1 MSHGGD
7 IPGVP
12 SAALGLME
20 DVPRGPLLAAA
31 ARALS
36 RIHRLLVGLS
46 MVSVLVACLVL
57 TSGVALRNFFRIP
70 TDWQDELTQ
79 FLLVG
84 AVFACGGAVQA
95 QRGHIGI
102 EAVASLLSPAVNR
115 WRRWAC
121 DLVSLAFCSF
131 FCWKSWTLLHE
142 AWAEGMTTDSTWA
155 PPLWVPYGLM
165 AGGMTLLSLQLLIQ
179 VLSGPASVREG

>member
-1 MSHGGD
+1 M
-7 IPGVP
+7 PE
-12 SAALGLME
+12 M
-20 DVPRGPLLAAA
+20 PRGRYLSMAAQG
-31 ARALS
+31 LVYV
-36 RIHRLLVGLS
+36 HRVLVMLS
-46 MVSVLVACLVL
+46 MVAMLVACLVL
-57 TSGVALRNFFRIP
+57 TSGVVMRYFFNMP

-102 EAVASLLSPAVNR
+102 EAVASLLPPAANR

-121 DLVSLAFCSF
+121 DLVSLAFCTF
-131 FCWKSWTLLHE
+131 FCWKSWTLLQE
-142 AWAEGMTTDSTWA
+142 AWVEGMTTESTWA
-155 PPLWVPYGLM
+155 SPLWIPYGLM

-179 VLSGPASVREG
+179 VLAGPGRRREG

>member
-1 MSHGGD
+1 M
-7 IPGVP
+7 PE
-12 SAALGLME
+12 M
-20 DVPRGPLLAAA
+20 PRGRYLSIAAQG
-31 ARALS
+31 LVHV
-36 RIHRLLVGLS
+36 HRVLVMLS
-46 MVSVLVACLVL
+46 MVAMLVACLVL
-57 TSGVALRNFFRIP
+57 TSGVVMRYFFNMP

-102 EAVASLLSPAVNR
+102 EAVASLLPPAANR

-121 DLVSLAFCSF
+121 DLVSLAFCTF
-131 FCWKSWTLLHE
+131 FCWKSWTLLQE
-142 AWAEGMTTDSTWA
+142 AWVEGMTTESTWA
-155 PPLWVPYGLM
+155 SPLWIPYGLM

-179 VLSGPASVREG
+179 VLAGPGRRREG

>member
-7 IPGVP
+7 LPGANVP
-12 SAALGLME
+12 ALGLMS
-20 DVPRGPLLAAA
+20 DLPRGRILGVAAHLLT
-31 ARALS
+31 
-36 RIHRLLVGLS
+36 RIHRLLAVLS
-46 MVSVLVACLVL
+46 MVAVLVACLVL
-57 TSGVALRNFFRIP
+57 TSGVAMRYFFNMP

-84 AVFACGGAVQA
+84 AVFACAGAVQA

-102 EAVASLLSPAVNR
+102 EAVASLLSPAANR
-115 WRRWAC
+115 WRRWSC
-121 DLVSLAFCSF
+121 DLVSFAFCTF

-142 AWAEGMTTDSTWA
+142 AWAEGMTTESTWA
-155 PPLWVPYGLM
+155 PPLWIPYGLM

-179 VLSGPASVREG
+179 VLAGPGRVREG